1 MSLMHIKERFFRKT
15 ELLII
20 ALFIVIILSACSKQP
35 EEIEAYIMETQESES
50 NPSIGTPMEDAPEYE
65 ADSAISPSYFY
76 EPNYS
81 FKDNWIDNHDGTIT
95 YNGEK
100 YKRKSN
106 VKAILCAGIDKKGNI
121 GVESDEEYVG
131 SADGIFLVA
140 HDQSNNSVR
149 VFMIPRDSMVD
160 CVMTDPS
167 GNQYTSFDHLN
178 ISFGE
183 GDGEKSSAESLK
195 RATSDLLCGLNI
207 DHYFVGNLET
217 LATVNDMVG
226 GVEVVIPSDEL
237 AKINPEWTRGKKVRL
252 KGDEAEQFIR
262 YRDADLEGSPI
273 LRMDQHR
280 QYISGFY
287 DALKQQ
293 CRTDS
298 NVVTKLSD
306 TVESSRISD
315 MSKGEYERLLVDVI
329 QSDFGIDEIVTL
341 PGEVTKGEIDGEV
354 YDEVYL
360 DYTQVIPALL
370 DCFYRKIED

>member
-1 MSLMHIKERFFRKT
+1 MLRFNKGCFRKT
-15 ELLII
+15 ELLILT
-20 ALFIVIILSACSKQP
+20 LFMVIVLSACGNKP
-35 EEIEAYIMETQESES
+35 EEIEAFIMETQESE
-50 NPSIGTPMEDAPEYE
+50 PDLSIGTPMENAPEYE
-65 ADSAISPSYFY
+65 ASNVITPSSFY
-76 EPNYS
+76 QANYG

-106 VKAILCAGIDKKGNI
+106 VKAILCAGIDKKGDI
-121 GVESDEEYVG
+121 EAEGDEEYTG

-140 HDQSNNSVR
+140 HDQSNNSIR

-167 GNQYTSFDHLN
+167 GNQYTIFDHLN
-178 ISFGE
+178 VSFGE
-183 GDGEKSSAESLK
+183 GDGGKSSAESLK
-195 RATSDLLCGLNI
+195 RATSDLLCGLDI
-207 DHYFVGNLET
+207 DHYFVGNLDT
-217 LATVNDMVG
+217 LAVVNDMVG
-226 GVEVVIPSDEL
+226 GVEVEIPSDEL
-237 AKINPEWTRGKKVRL
+237 AKINSEWTRGKKVRL

-262 YRDADLEGSPI
+262 YRDTDLEGSPV
-273 LRMDQHR
+273 LRMDQHK

-298 NVVTKLSD
+298 NIVSKLSD
-306 TVESSRISD
+306 TVEASKISD

>member
-1 MSLMHIKERFFRKT
+1 MLRFNKGCFRKT
-15 ELLII
+15 ELLILT
-20 ALFIVIILSACSKQP
+20 LFMVIVLSACGNKP
-35 EEIEAYIMETQESES
+35 EEIEAFIMETQESE
-50 NPSIGTPMEDAPEYE
+50 PDLSIGTPMENAPEYE
-65 ADSAISPSYFY
+65 ASNVISPSSFY
-76 EPNYS
+76 EADYS

-95 YNGEK
+95 FNGEK

-106 VKAILCAGIDKKGNI
+106 VKAILCAGIDKKGDI
-121 GVESDEEYVG
+121 GAESDEEYVG

-140 HDQSNNSVR
+140 HDQSNNSIR

-167 GNQYTSFDHLN
+167 GEQYTSFDHLN
-178 ISFGE
+178 VSFGE
-183 GDGEKSSAESLK
+183 GDGGKSSAESLR
-195 RATSDLLCGLNI
+195 RAASDLLCGLDI
-207 DHYFVGNLET
+207 DHYFVGNLDT

-226 GVEVVIPSDEL
+226 GVEVEIPSDEL

-252 KGDEAEQFIR
+252 KGDEAERFIR
-262 YRDADLEGSPI
+262 YRDTDLEGSPV
-273 LRMDQHR
+273 LRMDQHK

-298 NVVTKLSD
+298 NIVSKLSD
-306 TVESSRISD
+306 TVEASKISD

-329 QSDFGIDEIVTL
+329 QSEFGIDEIVTL